1 MDEGMANVVGQLTTG
16 LTADTLW
23 TAVSSVMP
31 LVISITLFAFGFW
44 LVKKIIKK
52 IRTGKAI

>member
-1 MDEGMANVVGQLTTG
+1 MDEGMANVVSQLTTG

-23 TAVSSVMP
+23 TSVSSVMP
-31 LVISITLFAFGFW
+31 LVISVTLFAFGFW

>member
-1 MDEGMANVVGQLTTG
+1 MENVVGQLTTG

-23 TAVSSVMP
+23 SSVSSVMP

-52 IRTGKAI
+52 VRTGKAM

>member
-1 MDEGMANVVGQLTTG
+1 MENVVGALTTG

-23 TAVSSVMP
+23 SSVSSVMP

-52 IRTGKAI
+52 VRTGKAM